1 MSTTPKWTPQNKLL
15 SELKPYGKNP
25 RKIGGK
31 KLDDLKESINKFGDL
46 LRYLDLVIKHP
57 LADVITINTDGTI
70 IGGHARYY
78 SLKDAG
84 ETIAMCLVPDRT
96 LSDEEVMQLNI
107 RLNKNIAGSWD
118 HDILANQFEVTDLRE
133 WGFEEFELGGFTT
146 EEPEEKEKTSSTSES
161 SECECPECGH
171 IGPKKNFK
179 PICVK

>member
-31 KLDDLKESINKFGDL
+31 KLDDLKQSIKQFG
-46 LRYLDLVIKHP
+46 

-96 LSDEEVMQLNI
+96 LSEEEVMQLNI

-179 PICVK
+179 PNS